1 MKNFGG
7 FIGFIFIGLL
17 FIAIIGVAISVE
29 VGILLLV
36 GIEFEGWGNLIWFI
50 LVYGII
56 EFGLVMVSDVLIE
69 LKTTQ
74 HHRFHKYFAHLLIS
88 FTLLMTISLMM
99 ESIYL
104 PLYGGIVFAIATAT
118 MYWVFD
124 TGSKKESWEADFH
137 SFYAIII
144 SITEISK

>member
-1 MKNFGG
+1 MIYSKLLGVYMKKFGG
-7 FIGFIFIGLL
+7 FIGFIFISLL

-36 GIEFEGWGNLIWFI
+36 GIEFESWGNLIGFI
-50 LVYGII
+50 LIYGII

-69 LKTTQ
+69 LKTIQ
-74 HHRFHKYFAHLLIS
+74 HHRLHKYFAHLLIS

-118 MYWVFD
+118 LYLVFD
-124 TGSKKESWEADFH
+124 AGSKKGKMES
-137 SFYAIII
+137 
-144 SITEISK
+144 

>member
-7 FIGFIFIGLL
+7 FFSFIFIGLL
-17 FIAIIGVAISVE
+17 FLTIIGVAISVE

-50 LVYGII
+50 LIYGII
-56 EFGLVMVSDVLIE
+56 EFALVMLSDVLIE
-69 LKTTQ
+69 LKTSQ

-88 FTLLMTISLMM
+88 FTLLMTISLMT

-124 TGSKKESWEADFH
+124 AGSKKGKMGS
-137 SFYAIII
+137 
-144 SITEISK
+144 

>member
-17 FIAIIGVAISVE
+17 FIAIIGIAISVE

-50 LVYGII
+50 LIYGVI
-56 EFGLVMVSDVLIE
+56 EFAFVMFSDVLIE

-74 HHRFHKYFAHLLIS
+74 NHRFHKYFAHLLIS
-88 FTLLMTISLMM
+88 FTLLMTISLIM

-124 TGSKKESWEADFH
+124 AGSKKEKMRS
-137 SFYAIII
+137 
-144 SITEISK
+144 

>member
-7 FIGFIFIGLL
+7 FFSFIFIGLL
-17 FIAIIGVAISVE
+17 FLTIIGVAISVE

-36 GIEFEGWGNLIWFI
+36 GIEFEGWGNLIGFI
-50 LVYGII
+50 LIYGII
-56 EFGLVMVSDVLIE
+56 EFALVMLSDVLIE
-69 LKTTQ
+69 LKTSQ

-124 TGSKKESWEADFH
+124 AGSKKGKMGS
-137 SFYAIII
+137 
-144 SITEISK
+144 